1 MASACL
7 GSLGCV
13 CKMQLTCNRTP
24 NLSPPLPPP
33 CRVVGVHK
41 LLLLNLYP
49 FLQKYIAPHQRDVT
63 VVLAALVQGVHELVP
78 PDSLAPVL
86 RQLVDQFVHDRY
98 ILATCTFSKL

>member
-1 MASACL
+1 M
-7 GSLGCV
+7 
-13 CKMQLTCNRTP
+13 
-24 NLSPPLPPP
+24 
-33 CRVVGVHK
+33 GVHK

-86 RQLVDQFVHDRY
+86 RQLVDNFVHD
-98 ILATCTFSKL
+98 K